1 MAIQYIQ
8 VDNLQTRIM
17 QSFVNL
23 TKAEPTKYPALSTVQ
38 ISIPEN
44 LQPFPVGN
52 TNVPPLTVVQIYD
65 QFAFRVASLSAGSLQ
80 SVLLGA

>member
-38 ISIPEN
+38 ISTPEN
-44 LQPFPVGN
+44 LQPFPAN
-52 TNVPPLTVVQIYD
+52 TTVPSLTVVQIYD